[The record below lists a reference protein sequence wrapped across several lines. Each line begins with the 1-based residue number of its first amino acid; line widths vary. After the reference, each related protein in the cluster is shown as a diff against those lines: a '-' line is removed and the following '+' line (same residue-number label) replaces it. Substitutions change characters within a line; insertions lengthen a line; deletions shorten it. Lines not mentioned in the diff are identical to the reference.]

1 MRKDYTKTIREE
13 REEERR
19 QEAIY
24 RATTNGSVML
34 SGVLFV
40 WIVWA
45 MLIGLTNYGTKDNGF
60 I

>member
-34 SGVLFV
+34 FGVLFV

-45 MLIGLTNYGTKDNGF
+45 MLIGLTN
-60 I
+60 

>member
-1 MRKDYTKTIREE
+1 MKKDYTKTIREE
-13 REEERR
+13 REEERT

-24 RATTNGSVML
+24 RATTNGSIML

-45 MLIGLTNYGTKDNGF
+45 MLIGLTN
-60 I
+60 

>member
-34 SGVLFV
+34 SSVLFV

-45 MLIGLTNYGTKDNGF
+45 ILIGLTN
-60 I
+60 

>member
-34 SGVLFV
+34 SSVLFV
-40 WIVWA
+40 WIVWT
-45 MLIGLTNYGTKDNGF
+45 MLIGLTN
-60 I
+60 

>member
-34 SGVLFV
+34 SSVLFV
-40 WIVWA
+40 WLVWA
-45 MLIGLTNYGTKDNGF
+45 MLIGLTN
-60 I
+60 